1 MGLSE
6 ARKKSCF
13 ALICNMFIANRRIYF
28 FFLSAMSSLSDLLL
42 LLFNYSV
49 PKSKNNQASNCIS
62 FSTEDCICSS
72 KGSASFS

>member
-1 MGLSE
+1 MGLFE

-28 FFLSAMSSLSDLLL
+28 SFFECNAQFDLLL
-42 LLFNYSV
+42 LLFHYSV
-49 PKSKNNQASNCIS
+49 PKSESNQESNCIS